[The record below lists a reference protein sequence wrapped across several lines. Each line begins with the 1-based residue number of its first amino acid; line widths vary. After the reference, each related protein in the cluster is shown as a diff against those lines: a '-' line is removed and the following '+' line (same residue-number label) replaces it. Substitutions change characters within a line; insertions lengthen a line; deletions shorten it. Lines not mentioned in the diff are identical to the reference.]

1 MSNWSDDAR
10 SSNTRE
16 TCASIRGHAS
26 KLPLSSSYCVSSTLE
41 LDCVRPTIERLVDPS
56 VTRLNGHRFTFAYS
70 RGYFKYLVRT
80 FDLGGFRAPPF
91 KIVSC
96 CSVNFKDLRN
106 SIYIYIFSISF
117 QVFVLFYYRAR
128 VVSMTHVVFVPRTP
142 RCIHTDSP
150 SLSSWSFSWCISSSF
165 ISTNLVF
172 KFFSS
177 KQLCSCTSN
186 VILLFSINLI
196 LIYNYRE
203 T

>member
-96 CSVNFKDLRN
+96 CSVNFKDLQN
-106 SIYIYIFSISF
+106 SIYIYTPSF
-117 QVFVLFYYRAR
+117 PF
-128 VVSMTHVVFVPRTP
+128 
-142 RCIHTDSP
+142 
-150 SLSSWSFSWCISSSF
+150 LSKSSYCF
-165 ISTNLVF
+165 TIALA
-172 KFFSS
+172 
-177 KQLCSCTSN
+177 SCQWHM
-186 VILLFSINLI
+186 LFS
-196 LIYNYRE
+196 YRE
-203 T
+203 RHAVFTPIRLRFHLDHFRDVFLHLLSQPILYSNFFPRNNFVRVRVTWYYCSQ